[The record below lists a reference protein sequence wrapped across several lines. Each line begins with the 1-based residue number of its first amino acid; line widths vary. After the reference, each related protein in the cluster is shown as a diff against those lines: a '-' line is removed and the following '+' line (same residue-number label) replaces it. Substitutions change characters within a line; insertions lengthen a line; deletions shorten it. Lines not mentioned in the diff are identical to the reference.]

1 MVRNGE
7 ITVADVKR
15 ILRRY
20 WWIPAFITI
29 ALGAMGLAASLVLP
43 KKYTSSTLVL
53 VEQPTVP
60 TDVIKPVVTDDLNQR
75 MASMKAQI
83 LSRSR
88 LEAIINKFNLYPQQR
103 PAAHMEDLVERL
115 KNAIDVDLIQPMA
128 GAANRQPPGFNVSF
142 TSDNPQL
149 AQPTCHAITSIS

>member
-7 ITVADVKR
+7 ITVAEIRR
-15 ILRRY
+15 ISRRY
-20 WWIPAFITI
+20 WWIPALLTI

-88 LEAIINKFNLYPQQR
+88 LEVIIKKSKLYPLH
-103 PAAHMEDLVERL
+103 PSAAQI
-115 KNAIDVDLIQPMA
+115 KN
-128 GAANRQPPGFNVSF
+128 
-142 TSDNPQL
+142 L
-149 AQPTCHAITSIS
+149 AETL